1 MVAGG
6 PLSESQ
12 IPQTLFFVQSLRCVQ
27 LLETPWIPACQAFLS
42 FTISWRLFK
51 LMSIESLMPSNHL
64 ILCLF
69 LLLLPLIF
77 PSIRIFPVNWLFT
90 SGDQSIGASASVLPN
105 IQAWFPLGL
114 TSLISLMSKGLSRV
128 FSRTIIQKYR
138 FLGTQPSLWSNS
150 HICTRLLEKP

>member
-114 TSLISLMSKGLSRV
+114 TDLVSLQFKWLSTV
-128 FSRTIIQKYR
+128 FSSTIIQKHQ
-138 FLGTQPSLWSNS
+138 FFSSQPSLWSNS
-150 HICTRLLEKP
+150 CIHTWLLQKP